1 MGKDGVRDEAVFKK
15 IEKCLY
21 KFKHEFPPRLAF
33 GALYGFISLSIENE
47 YMHDFF
53 DAEFRNHWQDHDWK
67 EALELME
74 ACGKN
79 KNLSRKYLFDLMKTF
94 CEPLLLQEYKVRI
107 RFSPGSQIRLLN
119 ACVDA
124 KYFEPEL
131 FDPLV

>member
-1 MGKDGVRDEAVFKK
+1 MGKDGVRDEIVFKK

-33 GALYGFISLSIENE
+33 GAFYGYIALSIDNE
-47 YMHDFF
+47 YMHEFF
-53 DAEFRNHWQDHDWK
+53 DAEFRHHLKEHDWK

-79 KNLSRKYLFDLMKTF
+79 TNLSRKYLFDLMKTI

-107 RFSPGSQIRLLN
+107 RFSPGT
-119 ACVDA
+119 
-124 KYFEPEL
+124 
-131 FDPLV
+131 